1 MGAREF
7 GDQTPIGIG
16 DRRRRGQEHT
26 ADGGRGLCLAPRLE
40 HGVEWS
46 HDRLQLG
53 RIPRSGNRA
62 VPARP
67 GNHRRV
73 CADGEDGSAALQGDA
88 GRDGIPEPIKHR
100 FARQRRRRGATLG
113 EPASLRDRLA
123 QRHLEGARSRSDEP
137 LAEGRPAALDPP
149 HAHGTAREDH
159 AEQQAHTRRDQTHHR
174 SRRGRSDGERHAH
187 ETRKGGEHRPDGDVA
202 AQPLGRREAGK
213 AARDYDVSL
222 PLHLSVLTPDAVRAA
237 LARDSRLLVPV
248 GTCEQHG
255 PHLPL
260 GCDTLIVE
268 RLADDLSS
276 GFGLLRAPTIAYGVN
291 TATKRPYP
299 GNAAVRRK
307 TLHRWMNDLLGAWE
321 QCGVDAFII
330 LTAHGHDP
338 HQEALSTLRT
348 RRARVFTVDIFALDF
363 TGYLEN
369 PGGPTHGGELDT
381 SLMLHLAPELV
392 RMDLAQDYPLT
403 ERQVE
408 RYRRGATGSVP
419 ALSPGSVGRPSLAS
433 AEKGARLYKMIRD
446 RIATRVLGAVAA

>member
-1 MGAREF
+1 
-7 GDQTPIGIG
+7 
-16 DRRRRGQEHT
+16 
-26 ADGGRGLCLAPRLE
+26 
-40 HGVEWS
+40 
-46 HDRLQLG
+46 
-53 RIPRSGNRA
+53 
-62 VPARP
+62 
-67 GNHRRV
+67 
-73 CADGEDGSAALQGDA
+73 
-88 GRDGIPEPIKHR
+88 
-100 FARQRRRRGATLG
+100 
-113 EPASLRDRLA
+113 
-123 QRHLEGARSRSDEP
+123 
-137 LAEGRPAALDPP
+137 
-149 HAHGTAREDH
+149 
-159 AEQQAHTRRDQTHHR
+159 
-174 SRRGRSDGERHAH
+174 
-187 ETRKGGEHRPDGDVA
+187 
-202 AQPLGRREAGK
+202 
-213 AARDYDVSL
+213 VSL

-268 RLADDLSS
+268 RLADDLSAS
-276 GFGLLRAPTIAYGVN
+276 FGILRAPTIPYGVN

-307 TLHRWMNDLLGAWE
+307 TLHRWMNDLLGSWE
-321 QCGVDAFII
+321 QCGVDTFII

-363 TGYLEN
+363 TDYLED

-403 ERQVE
+403 ERQVAS
-408 RYRRGATGSVP
+408 YRRRAAGPVP
-419 ALSPGSVGRPSLAS
+419 ALSPGSMGRPSLAS
-433 AEKGARLYKMIRD
+433 AEKGARLYKMIHD